1 MRCGDPGWVDICIF
15 GNTISIK
22 GGTMTEVYMDS
33 RDVGKKVYKVRK
45 TYTITTE
52 EFVKV
57 AEGQDPFDVWLD
69 QGGIDYDKVNRDILN
84 EGMDT
89 QAYYAEAFDGGD
101 HEIEYMGMV
110 EEVTD
115 EDDPDYKEIQLTNKE
130 MMI

>member
-1 MRCGDPGWVDICIF
+1 MRCSDPGWVDIRIF

-33 RDVGKKVYKVRK
+33 RDVGKKVYKVRM

-57 AEGQDPFDVWLD
+57 TDGQDPFDVWLD
-69 QGGIDYDKVNRDILN
+69 QGGIDYDRVNKDILS

-89 QAYYAEAFDGGD
+89 QAYYAEAHSDGD

-110 EEVTD
+110 EEVAD
-115 EDDPDYKEIQLTNKE
+115 EDDPEYKEIQLTNKE